1 MSEITPLVVVTGEY
15 LTPIAEVDA
24 HRDAHLEFMS
34 GLVREGRVLLAGR
47 RTPPEG
53 SVVVFRGE
61 DPEEVLALLDDDP
74 YRAAGL
80 VAYDAVGVFTPGVHA
95 PALAAALG
103 AGSR

>member
-24 HRDAHLEFMS
+24 HREAHLEFIAA
-34 GLVREGRVLLAGR
+34 LVSEGRVLMAGR
-47 RTPPEG
+47 RTPPDG
-53 SVVVFRGE
+53 SVIVFRGSE
-61 DPEEVLALLDDDP
+61 PDEALRLLDDDP

-95 PALAAALG
+95 PALAAALR
-103 AGSR
+103 AG